1 MLFNSFILEVILL
14 LILGGPSN
22 TPGAACSSVQM
33 YKDIGV
39 TQICSVSE
47 LISEMEK
54 TYCSELA

>member
-22 TPGAACSSVQM
+22 TPGAACSSVK

-54 TYCSELA
+54 TYCF